1 MNIFTQL
8 TIDTADLFDA
18 LAPHIEE
25 FVNDLDYCNATE
37 VDNVVGYALKGEM
50 KEYTERLDA
59 MEITLR
65 DIRAED
71 ADTLRGIAQDVID
84 GNGFIDE
91 DELSD
96 RIDGFLEEDDL
107 TWRVEDIISDADLL
121 DADEVHDIISARF
134 HDENVGELRND
145 LNDALDML
153 RRQREEMEGLQAEI
167 AMAMNEAMIARR
179 SVSVLLE
186 RQPRERIRNAYWTVR
201 NFMTNLLTRKG

>member
-1 MNIFTQL
+1 MNINTQL
-8 TIDTADLFDA
+8 TIVPADLFDA
-18 LAPHIEE
+18 IEVHVQE
-25 FVNDLDYCNATE
+25 FIEDLDYCSATE
-37 VDNVVGYALKGEM
+37 VDNVVAWALKDEL
-50 KEYTERLDA
+50 KEYTARIDE

-107 TWRVEDIISDADLL
+107 AWRVEDIIGDADLL
-121 DADEVHDIISARF
+121 DADEVHDMISARF
-134 HDENVGELRND
+134 HDENVGSLRND

-179 SVSVLLE
+179 SVSVLLD
-186 RQPRERIRNAYWTVR
+186 RQPRERIRNAYWVVR
-201 NFMTNLLTRKG
+201 DFMTNLLTRKG